1 MTALWASVGV
11 ITILLLL
18 VYRYIFTTTYEI
30 SNETLF
36 REEGPKA
43 LAATASDGFEAVKAL
58 PWPRSLPG
66 LKQIDKYKALKRH
79 VLAQWNENED
89 MKAEVR
95 QQLRHALMDRCQVH
109 ITWLLRVEREQQSI
123 ERMARRGMM
132 SESDLKKFARFS
144 QLLDTEVN
152 DVRHEAGWLC
162 DDLERSQQASEEIWR
177 IAVQIWNQRRQE
189 DAARARA
196 LKATTED
203 AARRRDAGSGLKGLK
218 GGFFG

>member
-89 MKAEVR
+89 MKAEAR

-162 DDLERSQQASEEIWR
+162 DDLERSQQASEEIWCAK
-177 IAVQIWNQRRQE
+177 IFCVHENIY
-189 DAARARA
+189 
-196 LKATTED
+196 L
-203 AARRRDAGSGLKGLK
+203 
-218 GGFFG
+218 